1 MALMTPAKATRPALI
16 ALTLFVAGCGGGEGD
31 GRFEALAD
39 HVAAIDVPLKS
50 EGPQTRE
57 GERRPGA
64 FSPVQVAVMDPH
76 DMWDARDAQSGLRT
90 IVATASAPVAQAAA
104 PVMARAMGEPAPG
117 PLPPAAPA
125 PASGALVQLG
135 AYGSESLARQ
145 AWARLS
151 QAEAL
156 SNLTP
161 AFETVE
167 VAGRSV
173 TRLKVTL
180 GADHSPAEVCQ
191 AAGVDDPWCRR
202 AG

>member
-1 MALMTPAKATRPALI
+1 MTPAKATRPVLI
-16 ALTLFVAGCGGGEGD
+16 TLTLILAGCGAGEGE

-50 EGPQTRE
+50 EGSKTATEGGTRSS
-57 GERRPGA
+57 G

-76 DMWDARDAQSGLRT
+76 DMWDARDAQAGLRT
-90 IVATASAPVAQAAA
+90 IVATASAPVVEAAT
-104 PVMARAMGEPAPG
+104 PVMAKAVGEQMAAGMRPAPTAPAPG
-117 PLPPAAPA
+117 P
-125 PASGALVQLG
+125 LVQLG
-135 AYGSESLARQ
+135 AYGSEATARQ

-151 QAEAL
+151 RTEAL
-156 SNLTP
+156 SGLTP
-161 AFETVE
+161 AFETVD
-167 VAGRSV
+167 VGGRSV

-180 GADHSPAEVCQ
+180 EADHSPADVCR

>member
-1 MALMTPAKATRPALI
+1 M
-16 ALTLFVAGCGGGEGD
+16 
-31 GRFEALAD
+31 
-39 HVAAIDVPLKS
+39 
-50 EGPQTRE
+50 
-57 GERRPGA
+57 
-64 FSPVQVAVMDPH
+64 
-76 DMWDARDAQSGLRT
+76 
-90 IVATASAPVAQAAA
+90 ATASAPLAQAAA

-125 PASGALVQLG
+125 PVSGALVQLG

-156 SNLTP
+156 SSLTP

-173 TRLKVTL
+173 TRLKVRL
-180 GADHSPAEVCQ
+180 DADHSPAEVCQ

>member
-1 MALMTPAKATRPALI
+1 MTPAKATRPVLI
-16 ALTLFVAGCGGGEGD
+16 ALTLILAGCGAGEGE

-50 EGPQTRE
+50 EGSKTATDGGTRSS
-57 GERRPGA
+57 G

-76 DMWDARDAQSGLRT
+76 DMWDARDAQAGLRT
-90 IVATASAPVAQAAA
+90 IVATASAPGVEAAA
-104 PVMARAMGEPAPG
+104 PVVAKAVGEQIPAGMRPAPT
-117 PLPPAAPA
+117 P
-125 PASGALVQLG
+125 PASGPLVQLG
-135 AYGSESLARQ
+135 AYGSEATARQ

-151 QAEAL
+151 RAEAL
-156 SNLTP
+156 SGLTP

-167 VAGRSV
+167 VGGRSV

-180 GADHSPAEVCQ
+180 EADRSPAEVCR

>member
-1 MALMTPAKATRPALI
+1 MTPAKATRPVLI
-16 ALTLFVAGCGGGEGD
+16 ALSLILAGCGAGEGE

-50 EGPQTRE
+50 EGSKTATEGGTRSN
-57 GERRPGA
+57 G

-76 DMWDARDAQSGLRT
+76 DMWDARDAQAGLRT
-90 IVATASAPVAQAAA
+90 IVATASAPVVEAAA
-104 PVMARAMGEPAPG
+104 PVVAKAVGEQIPAGMRPAPT
-117 PLPPAAPA
+117 P
-125 PASGALVQLG
+125 PASGPLVQLG
-135 AYGSESLARQ
+135 AYGSEATARQ

-151 QAEAL
+151 RTEGL
-156 SNLTP
+156 SGLTP
-161 AFETVE
+161 AFETVD
-167 VAGRSV
+167 VGGRSV

-180 GADHSPAEVCQ
+180 EADHSPAEVCR

>member
-1 MALMTPAKATRPALI
+1 MTPAKATRPVLI
-16 ALTLFVAGCGGGEGD
+16 ALSLILAGCGAGEGE

-50 EGPQTRE
+50 EGAKTAKEGGTRSN
-57 GERRPGA
+57 G

-76 DMWDARDAQSGLRT
+76 DMWDARDAQAGLRT
-90 IVATASAPVAQAAA
+90 IVATASAPVVEAAA
-104 PVMARAMGEPAPG
+104 PVVAKAVGEQIPAGMRPAPT
-117 PLPPAAPA
+117 P
-125 PASGALVQLG
+125 PASGPLVQLG
-135 AYGSESLARQ
+135 AYGSEATARQ

-151 QAEAL
+151 RTEGL
-156 SNLTP
+156 SGLTP
-161 AFETVE
+161 AFETVD
-167 VAGRSV
+167 VGGRSV

-180 GADHSPAEVCQ
+180 EADHSPAEVCR

>member
-1 MALMTPAKATRPALI
+1 MTPAKATRPVLI
-16 ALTLFVAGCGGGEGD
+16 ALSLILAGCGAGEGE

-50 EGPQTRE
+50 EGAKTAKEGGTRSN
-57 GERRPGA
+57 G

-76 DMWDARDAQSGLRT
+76 DMWDARDAQAGLRT
-90 IVATASAPVAQAAA
+90 IVATASAPVVEAAA
-104 PVMARAMGEPAPG
+104 PVVAKAVGEQIPAGMRPAPT
-117 PLPPAAPA
+117 P
-125 PASGALVQLG
+125 PASGPLVQLG
-135 AYGSESLARQ
+135 AYGSEATARQ

-151 QAEAL
+151 RTEAL
-156 SNLTP
+156 SGLIP
-161 AFETVE
+161 AFETVD
-167 VAGRSV
+167 VGGRSV

-180 GADHSPAEVCQ
+180 EADHSPAEVCR